1 MPSGQGGN
9 EADVKKLH
17 MIDRPSGGATR
28 QRGLTLVELMVAMTL
43 GLVVVLGVVY
53 VFSGARASHRHQES
67 YSAIQEAGRIAL
79 EVLAREARMAGNT
92 GCGSVAYMTH
102 LSGPS
107 EPPVA
112 GELVFNNDVA
122 ISAVEG
128 GGAVADQFTVV
139 YGSPEQTG
147 VVTSAANQI
156 QVASVPALEI
166 NRALTAGD
174 PVLINDCVNT
184 EIATVQSVAGDVI
197 TLQANL
203 ANEPRPGALVMRL
216 ERSTFSVDA
225 NGQLLRNGVALVGGV
240 RDMQLLYGIATS
252 ASDRSAVQYVDAA
265 DPAFLPA
272 DVVAMKVALS
282 VQDGEIPTRNFSS
295 TITLRNRAP

>member
-1 MPSGQGGN
+1 M
-9 EADVKKLH
+9 KKLRT
-17 MIDRPSGGATR
+17 IDRARVGTNR

-107 EPPVA
+107 EPPIP
-112 GELVFNNDVA
+112 GEFVFNNDVA
-122 ISAVEG
+122 LAAVEG
-128 GGAVADQFTVV
+128 GGATPDQFTLV

-147 VVTSAANQI
+147 VVASAANQI
-156 QVASVPALEI
+156 QVASVAALEV
-166 NRALTAGD
+166 NRALMAGD

-184 EIATVQSVAGDVI
+184 EVGTVQAVAGDVI

-216 ERSTFSVDA
+216 ERSTFSVDV

-240 RDMQLLYGIATS
+240 RDMQVLYGIATS
-252 ASDRSAVQYVDAA
+252 ASDRSAVQYVNASDA
-265 DPAFLPA
+265 AFLPV

-282 VQDGEIPTRNFSS
+282 VQDGDIPARSFSS